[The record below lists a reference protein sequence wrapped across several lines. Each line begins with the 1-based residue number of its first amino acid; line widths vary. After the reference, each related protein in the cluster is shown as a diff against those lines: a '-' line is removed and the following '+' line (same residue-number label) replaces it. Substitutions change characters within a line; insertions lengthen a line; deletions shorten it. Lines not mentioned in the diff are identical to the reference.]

1 MREIVRFGA
10 GATTINVN
18 DWGDWNSGDTIA
30 FARELVEDE
39 WPQCELD
46 GLRAHVLEHF
56 ELGDELV
63 TSVVA
68 ILDRN
73 YRVVSY

>member
-1 MREIVRFGA
+1 MREIVRYGA
-10 GATTINVN
+10 GATTIDVN
-18 DWGDWNSGDTIA
+18 DWGDHNGGETIT
-30 FARELVEDE
+30 FAREMVEDD
-39 WPQCELD
+39 WPKHELD
-46 GLRAHVLEHF
+46 ELRDHVLQHYEP
-56 ELGDELV
+56 GSQLV